1 MTAGVA
7 TATTADVLAAVRRAE
22 RSGDYLAAFDL
33 ASRALDGKPALAA
46 TGDGLALRH
55 RAVLA
60 LARSGAT
67 RRARALF
74 AGLGLDGN
82 PDPEVAAL
90 DARLAKDEALAA
102 TGGDRA
108 RLAQIAAERYAAVYA
123 RSGGHYP
130 AVNAATMYRLAG
142 DRARSDELAR
152 AALAAA
158 AAPADGMDAYWAT
171 CSAAEAQL
179 LLGDDRAAERSVYR
193 AAQLNPTDHAARAT
207 TLRQLRLVRTLVGA
221 DPDEVGVLD
230 RLKPPAAIH
239 YTGHRIAPP
248 GVDGRFPARAEAA
261 VAGKIRDQLT
271 LLGAGY
277 GFGALAAGADILIA
291 EALLARG
298 AELHVVLP
306 CGDAEFIR
314 KSVHVGG
321 ADDARWEERFRA
333 CLAAATSVI
342 HATPDAV
349 SVDDELFRYA
359 SRLAMGL
366 AVLRARHLM
375 TDAVQLAVWDQQP
388 TELRAGT
395 YPDVMAWLGSGH
407 VTTVVELVRSS
418 APTGGGVVVP
428 ATPAAREPP
437 GARRVRA
444 MLFGDIK
451 GFSKLAEDQVP
462 TFVEAVLGAFGRVLD
477 EFGPAIEERNT
488 WGDGIYVVVRE
499 PAIAAR
505 VALALQA
512 ALDRVDLAALGLP
525 PHLALRLGGHVGPVY
540 ALADAVAGRPSHFGT
555 HVTRTARIEPVTPEG
570 EVFVTEAFAAAV
582 ALDDPSFRCEYVGHM
597 PAAKG
602 FGAMRMHSLRRG
614 TTEGSP

>member
-1 MTAGVA
+1 MTAA
-7 TATTADVLAAVRRAE
+7 EALAAVKRAE

-33 ASRALDGKPALAA
+33 ASRALDELPEAGA

-74 AGLGLDGN
+74 STLGLDGN

-90 DARLAKDEALAA
+90 DARLAKDAALAA
-102 TGGDRA
+102 PAGDERA
-108 RLAQIAAERYAAVYA
+108 RLARIAAERYAAVHA

-130 AVNAATMYRLAG
+130 AVNAATMYRIAG
-142 DRARSDELAR
+142 DRETSDRFAR

-158 AAPADGMDAYWAT
+158 AAPAEGMDAYWAT

-179 LLGDDRAAERSVYR
+179 LLGETDAAHLSIYR
-193 AAQLNPTDHAARAT
+193 ALAANRDDHAARAT
-207 TLRQLRLVRTLVGA
+207 TLRQLGILRELLGLPA
-221 DPDEVGVLD
+221 HPIDM
-230 RLKPPAAIH
+230 LKPPQVIH

-248 GVDGRFPARAEAA
+248 GEPGRFPAEREADMARAT
-261 VAGKIRDQLT
+261 KTWT
-271 LLGAGY
+271 LGTGY
-277 GFGALAAGADILIA
+277 GFGALAAGADILVA
-291 EALLARG
+291 EALLAHG

-306 CGDAEFIR
+306 CGDDEFIR
-314 KSVHVGG
+314 KSVYVGG
-321 ADDARWEERFRA
+321 ADDARWEARFRT
-333 CLAAATSVI
+333 CLAAATTVT
-342 HATPDAV
+342 HATPDEV

-366 AVLRARHLM
+366 ALLRARHLM
-375 TDAVQLAVWDQQP
+375 TDALQVAIWDGEQ
-388 TELRAGT
+388 TTLRAGT
-395 YPDVMAWLGSGH
+395 YPDIATWQAAGH
-407 VTTVVELVRSS
+407 QTIAIAASS
-418 APTGGGVVVP
+418 AELYRPTPDAPPLAMSEPTG
-428 ATPAAREPP
+428 T
-437 GARRVRA
+437 RRVRA

-451 GFSKLAEDQVP
+451 GFSKLAEAQVP
-462 TFVEAVLGAFGRVLD
+462 TFVDAVLGAFGRVLD
-477 EFGPAIEERNT
+477 GFGDAIEERNT
-488 WGDGIYVVVRE
+488 WGDGIYIVIRE
-499 PAIAAR
+499 PATAAR

-512 ALDRVDLAALGLP
+512 ALDGIDLRALGLP

-540 ALADAVAGRPSHFGT
+540 ALADAVARRGSHFGT

-570 EVFVTEAFAAAV
+570 EVFVTEAFAAAL
-582 ALDDPSFRCEYVGHM
+582 ALDDRGFRCEYVGHM

-614 TTEGSP
+614 TTEGT